1 MFPQSQGLLKEDHN
15 MLAGTKVDEGKR
27 VQTLDAAD
35 LSSLRRQEHLESL
48 LPIDLT
54 QHRGDSDKLLS
65 IAIDLQTLGREQKAE
80 IKKLQAKHT
89 IVETKTVSS
98 GYSRHGTNDSKS
110 STATSLGGDPEE
122 TVLVFSLLDNG
133 LTVRQVKGMKG
144 MFPSAYSLKQ
154 TSLLSSGGLIDFMF
168 TSRKDHLLNHQ
179 NMTDLKLSCK
189 AN

>member
-1 MFPQSQGLLKEDHN
+1 MLPQNQGLLKENHN
-15 MLAGTKVDEGKR
+15 LSTGTKLDEGKR

-35 LSSLRRQEHLESL
+35 FSSLRRQEHLESL

-54 QHRGDSDKLLS
+54 QHRGDPDKLLS

-80 IKKLQAKHT
+80 INKLQVKHT
-89 IVETKTVSS
+89 FVETKTVSS

-144 MFPSAYSLKQ
+144 MFPSAYS
-154 TSLLSSGGLIDFMF
+154 FW
-168 TSRKDHLLNHQ
+168 RN
-179 NMTDLKLSCK
+179 
-189 AN
+189 